1 MANITNAL
9 EIVCITIFLAF
20 FTEFV
25 NWVLVYRLPGYKKN
39 LKLSA
44 DINDQLETLK
54 ESLSVSSPSEAK
66 KLKRKIKEKKA
77 QLKTV
82 GTAMSG
88 TKIKSTFVMI
98 MTTVAVFAILGSA
111 YEGEIVLK
119 LPFEPI
125 SFLRG
130 MSHRGIETEDY
141 YDCSFLFVYVLGN
154 MCLRPAV
161 TNFLGFEP
169 PKGAQKSMWTPPS
182 LDEDE
187 D

>member
-88 TKIKSTFVMI
+88 VRRMQFEANDRECADPVEFRLRCRQFNSARMDVITAHVEDFASWPHPTKVDR
-98 MTTVAVFAILGSA
+98 ILVQ
-111 YEGEIVLK
+111 I
-119 LPFEPI
+119 P
-125 SFLRG
+125 
-130 MSHRGIETEDY
+130 
-141 YDCSFLFVYVLGN
+141 
-154 MCLRPAV
+154 
-161 TNFLGFEP
+161 
-169 PKGAQKSMWTPPS
+169 
-182 LDEDE
+182 
-187 D
+187 